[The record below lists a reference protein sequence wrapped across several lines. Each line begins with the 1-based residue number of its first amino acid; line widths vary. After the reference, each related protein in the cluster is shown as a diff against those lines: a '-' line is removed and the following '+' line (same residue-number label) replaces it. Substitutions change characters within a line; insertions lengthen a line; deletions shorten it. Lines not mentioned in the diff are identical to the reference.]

1 MRKNTASGNFLRS
14 HASRLSSQ
22 VDLASS
28 QRWAIFADCS
38 AIVHVELWNLRWGE
52 RGEGMVSGR
61 EKGKGK
67 GEGEVRGQKRKE
79 EKGGTRGR

>member
-22 VDLASS
+22 VDFASS

-52 RGEGMVSGR
+52 GVGDHEGKKKGR
-61 EKGKGK
+61 RKGK
-67 GEGEVRGQKRKE
+67 ER
-79 EKGGTRGR
+79 